1 MTEEYRNQVRL
12 LLSVLPIVA
21 RHKDLALKGGT
32 ALNFFWRDFPRLSV
46 DIDLTYLPVKNR
58 KDSLAS
64 ISECVQEI
72 ADTTKK
78 ELPATDV
85 TVQKSGGTLSKLLIR
100 DTDVQIKLEVNTVL
114 RGSIFDSVEKDLSS
128 SIQSEFEFFTALQTL
143 SFEDLYGG
151 KLCAALDRQHPRDLF
166 DVKLLL
172 DNEGITEKI
181 RTAFIGYLISHSR
194 PMNEL
199 LNPNLINLDEIYNK
213 EFQGMTN
220 EPVELKELIEV
231 QKELPKLIL
240 RDLTRSEKEFI
251 ISFKQGNPEWDL
263 MPVSHLK
270 DLPGVRWKLLNI
282 RKMDNQKH
290 EDMLEKLEV
299 VLGAN
304 T

>member
-12 LLSVLPIVA
+12 LLSVLPMVA
-21 RHKDLALKGGT
+21 RQEDLALKGGT

-58 KDSLAS
+58 KESLAS
-64 ISECVQEI
+64 ISESVQAI
-72 ADTTKK
+72 ADSIKK
-78 ELPATDV
+78 EVPGTNITL
-85 TVQKSGGTLSKLLIR
+85 QKSGDALSRLIVR
-100 DTDVQIKLEVNTVL
+100 DTDAQIKLEVNTVL
-114 RGSIFDSVEKDLSS
+114 RGSIFDPVEKELSS
-128 SIQSEFEFFTALQTL
+128 RIQSEFEFFTALQTL

-151 KLCAALDRQHPRDLF
+151 KLCAALDRQHPRDLY

-181 RTAFIGYLISHSR
+181 RTAFVGYLISHSR

-199 LNPNLINLDEIYNK
+199 LNPNAIHLEDIYKK

-220 EPVELKELIEV
+220 EPVELNELIEV

-240 RDLTRSEKEFI
+240 EDLTGSEKEFLI
-251 ISFKQGNPEWDL
+251 AFKQGDPQWDL
-263 MPVSHLK
+263 IPVSHLK
-270 DLPGVRWKLLNI
+270 DLPGVKWKLLNI
-282 RKMDNQKH
+282 RKMDKQKH
-290 EDMLEKLEV
+290 KDMLEKLEV